1 MAEYELKLPVDE
13 EKARQL
19 KVKDMVYVTGEVY
32 TVRDMAY
39 ERILKALRSGDALPF
54 DLTKRAVWH
63 CGPVTKPEG
72 DRWLPVS
79 VGSTTSSRFTYPVSQ
94 IIEKLGVRLLIGKGR
109 MGPEVSSAMSR
120 YGAAYVITTGG
131 TAAYYA
137 SQIEEIFEVHWL
149 DLGMPAAVWGFKVKR
164 MGPLIVGMDSHGGN
178 LLDERTAQVDVS
190 LSRIYSEFGI
200 DPDHKYIWWP

>member
-1 MAEYELKLPVDE
+1 MAEYELKLPID
-13 EKARQL
+13 KKQARQL

-39 ERILKALRSGDALPF
+39 ERILKALRSGDALSVRSDKKSGLALRPR
-54 DLTKRAVWH
+54 DQAGGR
-63 CGPVTKPEG
+63 PVAACFI
-72 DRWLPVS
+72 
-79 VGSTTSSRFTYPVSQ
+79 GSTTSSRFTYPVSQ

-164 MGPLIVGMDSHGGN
+164 MGPLIVGMDS
-178 LLDERTAQVDVS
+178 TAGTCSMRGQPRWTF
-190 LSRIYSEFGI
+190 L
-200 DPDHKYIWWP
+200 